1 MLQSLKH
8 TKKCLSVAYLY
19 MYLECKP
26 KDVQHMT
33 GTQPERKMKNFVE
46 LIHLMT
52 VICTRCENTF
62 EKLVNLSY
70 YDSQC
75 SIAVKGLNR
84 NLSEI

>member
-1 MLQSLKH
+1 MTCANPTNLSILYQHMLQSLKH

-33 GTQPERKMKNFVE
+33 GTQPERKMKNFAE

-52 VICTRCENTF
+52 VICRCCVNTC
-62 EKLVNLSY
+62 ES
-70 YDSQC
+70 
-75 SIAVKGLNR
+75 
-84 NLSEI
+84 

>member
-1 MLQSLKH
+1 
-8 TKKCLSVAYLY
+8 

-33 GTQPERKMKNFVE
+33 GTQPERKMKHFVE
-46 LIHLMT
+46 LIHLKT
-52 VICTRCENTF
+52 IICRRCENTC
-62 EKLVNLSY
+62 EKLMKLSY

-75 SIAVKGLNR
+75 SIAAKGLNR